1 MVRVRFL
8 GPTLGPSLVCF
19 FWVGFSGPSPTL
31 LGGVIWIGIG
41 FTNTLIDGYKFICFE
56 INSKVRKYQ
65 KMDKNGEEET

>member
-31 LGGVIWIGIG
+31 QGGVIWIGIG
-41 FTNTLIDGYKFICFE
+41 FSRQINYALCQE
-56 INSKVRKYQ
+56 ISQKVGILFQKGMQLYSK
-65 KMDKNGEEET
+65 